1 MGVRVNRRR
10 RLAVGSAILVAAL
23 VSSQPLSASSTLLAS
38 HETPLVADPSYFRPV
53 IMGGK
58 TFPVARS
65 NFLSLIEINNNW
77 HALRLRLVKGKWVPI
92 GVHEGIDISGERGTP
107 ILCMEPGVVE
117 NVGWTFYSGTRVG
130 IRGVDG
136 RYYFYAHL
144 AAVAPGVTLGA
155 PVVSGQMLGRL
166 GNTGYGPPGERDQF
180 PPHLH
185 FGIQLGSQWVDPYG
199 SLVSLYDA
207 AVKADTR
214 SQASLD
220 SLAAA
225 GKRSSWEREASKLL
239 TTFGG

>member
-1 MGVRVNRRR
+1 VGVRVNRRR

-23 VSSQPLSASSTLLAS
+23 VPSQPLSASSTLLAS
-38 HETPLVADPSYFRPV
+38 LETPLVADPSYFRPV
-53 IMGGK
+53 MVGGK

-65 NFLSLIEINNNW
+65 NYLSLIEINNNW
-77 HALRLRLVKGKWVPI
+77 HALRLRMVNGKWVPI

-130 IRGVDG
+130 VRGVDG

-144 AAVAPGVTLGA
+144 SAVASGVTLGA
-155 PVVSGQMLGRL
+155 HVVTGQMLGRL

-185 FGIQLGSQWVDPYG
+185 FGIQVGIRWVDPYRT
-199 SLVSLYDA
+199 LVSLYDA

-214 SQASLD
+214 AQATLD
-220 SLAAA
+220 ALAAA
-225 GKRSSWEREASKLL
+225 GKRSSWEREASDLF
-239 TTFGG
+239 TTFGP